1 MFLVS
6 LTRLACLLATGI
18 RILTTPDSLM
28 TANTPQQ
35 VNNQSNTTPAMKY
48 VPLKYTLMGSFL
60 LLIIPILIAMSVSDY
75 LNAKADLESAYELL
89 QKQTENNIINAIK
102 LVDAGNKVLIRFLDK
117 EMEEAFIP
125 FLAAYKAV
133 GNDPAQLDLEALK
146 HSIGQKMR
154 FNLGEGMDLYIID
167 PEGKVQYTTYEKD
180 LGLNFQNWPDI
191 FSHLQKTLKGQTFV
205 SGGLSTEARTGS
217 LRTYGYMPSPDNKY
231 VLELGLESTDFA
243 SLMGEL
249 DLIKISDRLK
259 SLNPSLNGV
268 RIFSRLGHLLGSPA
282 FKVDAMTSQII
293 QQVYETRIPVEYENT
308 INKHITRY
316 LFVNLRDENLDLAS
330 DPSKV
335 IELRYN
341 TTLIDESLQRTAG
354 FHFILSVIAIVLSI
368 LFTFIISAWITRP
381 IQKLVDSVNVIANGD
396 LEHPIEGTTNN
407 ELKLLK
413 HSITLMV
420 DNMLAYINK
429 IRMQNIELKELDKL
443 KDDFLSNTSHELRT
457 PINGIIGIADS
468 MVDGATGKLTPAA
481 IENLSMIVLSGRRLS
496 NLVNDIL
503 DFSKLKHKNISLQI
517 KPIDIKIIIDVVV
530 TLSNPLIGK
539 KQIKLINHIKDAPP
553 VKADENRLQQILH
566 NIIGNAIKF
575 TEIGTVEIDA
585 KIQGDF
591 LNITISDTGVGIP
604 NNHLDRVFTPFEQ
617 VNGSIERQFSGTG
630 LGLSI
635 TKQLVELHG
644 GEISIQSTLG
654 IGTRVSFTL
663 LLSKGILVD
672 RSSMSLLNRLRDAQV
687 ENKLELELQAT
698 AAESQIMSDIA
709 SPVDLILSDAE
720 EPSTFE
726 DGQIFDT
733 STNNNTTQQ
742 RETFNVLIVDDDP
755 INLQVLENQL
765 KLENYAVTRALDGNS
780 ALAAIRSGTSFA
792 IVLLDIMMP
801 KMSGFEVCKIIR
813 ETHPATQLPIIML
826 TAKNQVSDLVQGLQ
840 SGANDYLTKPFSKG
854 ELITRIKTHVHLSRV
869 NIAYSNFVPLEFL
882 KLLEKESIIDVRLGD
897 HVQKHMA
904 VLFADIRAF
913 TSLSESMTPKENFD
927 FINAYLGRVSPVI
940 RNHQGFI
947 DKYIGDA
954 IMALFPEKADDAV
967 QAAIEIHKQ
976 LDRFNA
982 EREANA
988 LLPVKIGIGLHIG
1001 TLMLGTIGEEKRM
1014 EGTVISDAVNL
1025 ASRLE
1030 GLTKLYGASIII
1042 SGDII
1047 AELEDPSR
1055 HFYRFL
1061 GKVLVKG
1068 KQAPV
1073 HIFEVVNADPE
1084 FVMAK
1089 KMALEKDFNKSID
1102 LYGQQRFRSA
1112 ARYFQ
1117 MILTEL
1123 PQDRAAAFY
1132 LERCQYYLEHGTP
1145 TGWAGVEILLEK

>member
-1 MFLVS
+1 
-6 LTRLACLLATGI
+6 
-18 RILTTPDSLM
+18 M
-28 TANTPQQ
+28 TANTPRQ
-35 VNNQSNTTPAMKY
+35 VTNQSNTTPAMKY

-102 LVDAGNKVLIRFLDK
+102 LVDAGHKVLIRFLDK
-117 EMEEAFIP
+117 EMEEAFVP
-125 FLAAYKAV
+125 FLDAYKKV
-133 GNDPAQLDLEALK
+133 DNDPSKLDLDALK
-146 HSIGQKMR
+146 HTIGKGMR

-167 PEGKVQYTTYEKD
+167 PEGKVQYTTYKKD
-180 LGLNFQNWPDI
+180 LGLSFQQWPDV
-191 FSHLQKTLKGQTFV
+191 FAHLQKTLNGQTFV

-268 RIFSRLGHLLGSPA
+268 RIFTRHGHLLGSPD
-282 FKVDAMTSQII
+282 FKADTMTSQII
-293 QQVYETRIPVEYENT
+293 QQVYETRIPVEYENP
-308 INKHITRY
+308 INKHMTRY

-341 TTLIDESLQRTAG
+341 TNLIDESLQRTAG

-368 LFTFIISAWITRP
+368 LFTFIISAWITKP

-429 IRMQNIELKELDKL
+429 IRLQNVELKELDKL

-468 MVDGATGKLTPAA
+468 MIDGAAGKLPPAA

-517 KPIDIKIIIDVVV
+517 KPIDIKIVIDVVV

-539 KQIKLINHIKDAPP
+539 KEIKLINHIKDAPP

-566 NIIGNAIKF
+566 NVIGNAIKF

-604 NNHLDRVFTPFEQ
+604 ADRLERVFTPFEQ
-617 VNGSIERQFSGTG
+617 ADGSISRQFGGTG

-644 GEISIQSTLG
+644 GEINIQSTLG
-654 IGTRVSFTL
+654 IGTRLSFTL
-663 LLSKGILVD
+663 PLSKGILVD
-672 RSSMSLLNRLRDAQV
+672 RSSMDLLSRLRDAQM
-687 ENKLELELQAT
+687 ENKLELELQAAT
-698 AAESQIMSDIA
+698 AAAAESQLMNDS
-709 SPVDLILSDAE
+709 SSRENSILSDADELQSFE
-720 EPSTFE
+720 ETFE
-726 DGQIFDT
+726 LEASNSSNSQRK
-733 STNNNTTQQ
+733 

-765 KLENYAVTRALDGNS
+765 KLENYAVTRALDGDT
-780 ALAAIRSGTSFA
+780 ALAAVRAGTSFA

-813 ETHPATQLPIIML
+813 ETYPATQLPIIML

-940 RNHQGFI
+940 RDHQGFI

-988 LLPVKIGIGLHIG
+988 LPPVKIGIGLHIG

-1084 FVMAK
+1084 AVMEK
-1089 KMALEKDFNKSID
+1089 KMALEKDFSKSIE
-1102 LYGQQRFRSA
+1102 LYGQQRFRTA

-1117 MILTEL
+1117 MILTQL

-1145 TGWAGVEILLEK
+1145 TDWAGVEILLEK